1 MRFPLIAYLVG
12 SILRVFGTTLVAPI
26 GVALFYGEGWD
37 AIGFA
42 LAGLTA
48 ICLGQASRHASGKA
62 TSDLRRIE
70 ALAAVAITWLSVAL
84 IGAIP
89 YTWAG
94 LPLIDSFFE
103 SMSGFTTTGAT
114 ILSDFSILGRGLLF
128 WRSLTQWLGGMG
140 VLILFV
146 AILPRLAIGMR
157 KFFFDQVLASTDERL
172 TPHIRRTASILWR
185 LYAALTLLEA
195 VALRIAGMPLYD
207 AVCHSMTTLAAGGF
221 SPNPESIMGYQNPAL
236 EWIIC
241 SFMFLAGANF
251 ALQYLTLHGRI
262 KALFGNDEFRA
273 YTSIGILS
281 ALLITLF
288 IWQNTEGDFF
298 SALRQGLFQALSILT
313 TTGYASADYTQWND
327 QAQMILLLLM
337 FVGGCAGSAAGGP
350 KVLRYLLISRYTL
363 LELRR
368 TLHPRAILSVKLGT
382 KVVPDDV
389 MRTVI
394 VFFLFYFLTFALYV
408 TIIVGLGTD
417 LVTGIT
423 ATIATLGNVGPGLN
437 LVGPMSNYGHLH
449 PVSKLVL
456 TSAMWIGRLEV
467 LTVLA
472 LLRPEVWKT
481 IHWKSS

>member
-1 MRFPLIAYLVG
+1 MVKGGMPLGLH
-12 SILRVFGTTLVAPI
+12 
-26 GVALFYGEGWD
+26 
-37 AIGFA
+37 

-48 ICLGQASRHASGKA
+48 ICLGQASRHASGKV

-394 VFFLFYFLTFALYV
+394 VFFLFYSL
-408 TIIVGLGTD
+408 
-417 LVTGIT
+417 
-423 ATIATLGNVGPGLN
+423 
-437 LVGPMSNYGHLH
+437 
-449 PVSKLVL
+449 
-456 TSAMWIGRLEV
+456 RLPC
-467 LTVLA
+467 T
-472 LLRPEVWKT
+472 
-481 IHWKSS
+481 